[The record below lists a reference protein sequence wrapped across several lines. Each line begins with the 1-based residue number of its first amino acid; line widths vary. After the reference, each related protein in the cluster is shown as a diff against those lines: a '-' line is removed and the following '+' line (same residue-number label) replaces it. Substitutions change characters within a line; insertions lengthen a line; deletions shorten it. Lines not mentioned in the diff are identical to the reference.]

1 MQPSWDP
8 PYEFEILWI
17 YDLEEVKAR
26 YLAQKK
32 LAEAKEEKDKAARL
46 AEKEA
51 KPAQVLAEKHVLID
65 ELIEIIRDNIRLS
78 RKDGTMH
85 EDTEDFL
92 QKFSAFLKKSL
103 VWEMSQSML
112 STDPSEFFSIVP
124 KTIQAVEHFI
134 FWKVSFLSSFLN
146 D

>member
-1 MQPSWDP
+1 M
-8 PYEFEILWI
+8 
-17 YDLEEVKAR
+17 EEVKAR

-51 KPAQVLAEKHVLID
+51 KLAQVLAEKHVLID

-103 VWEMSQSML
+103 V
-112 STDPSEFFSIVP
+112 
-124 KTIQAVEHFI
+124 
-134 FWKVSFLSSFLN
+134 
-146 D
+146 